1 MPAVRGCRPY
11 PERMSLRS
19 PVGPQPSSVYWRRRI
34 VVLLGL
40 IAVIAAVVLIVVRP
54 GASAAPAAPLPS
66 PSAPAKAA
74 APAAS
79 PTPEASPDGTETVT
93 ACGRGQVKV
102 VAVTDK
108 PTYEEGESPLLSWTI
123 SNTGSAPCSLN
134 VGTKAQVFT
143 ITSGS
148 DTVWTSTDCQ
158 ADGQDVPFTLPTAAS
173 GAKPTAVSPLQWD
186 RERSTPDTCGGDRPE
201 VTGGGASYHLTVS
214 VGGFESKDTAQFILN

>member
-54 GASAAPAAPLPS
+54 GASAAPAPSPS

-79 PTPEASPDGTETVT
+79 PTPEASSDGTETVA
-93 ACGRGQVKV
+93 ACTRGQVKV
-102 VAVTDK
+102 VPVTDK
-108 PTYEEGESPLLSWTI
+108 PTYEKGESPLLSWTI
-123 SNTGSAPCSLN
+123 SNTGS
-134 VGTKAQVFT
+134 V
-143 ITSGS
+143 
-148 DTVWTSTDCQ
+148 
-158 ADGQDVPFTLPTAAS
+158 
-173 GAKPTAVSPLQWD
+173 
-186 RERSTPDTCGGDRPE
+186 
-201 VTGGGASYHLTVS
+201 
-214 VGGFESKDTAQFILN
+214 